1 MFRGILGVIA
11 GYIVMVF
18 VVFAGLTGLWLVLGE
33 SFAFKEGAKEVTTAW
48 IAVDLP
54 LAFVAAILG
63 GLVTA
68 LVAPSPR
75 RRPVKAL
82 AGLVLVL
89 GLGMAAAHLLVD
101 GPGGNGEE
109 PGARVAA
116 DAPGEE
122 AQETEAA
129 GTLDM
134 WEAMQ
139 EASPPT
145 WYHFTLPFV
154 GVVGVLI
161 GGCLRR
167 RTVLSAP

>member
-1 MFRGILGVIA
+1 MFRGILAVIA

-18 VVFAGLTGLWLVLGE
+18 IVFAGLTGLWLALGE
-33 SFAFKEGAKEVTTAW
+33 SFAFKEGTKEVTTAW

-68 LVAPSPR
+68 LVAPSPT

-89 GLGMAAAHLLVD
+89 GLGMAVAHLFVD

-109 PGARVAA
+109 LGAGVAV
-116 DAPGEE
+116 DAPGRE

-129 GTLDM
+129 GTIDM

-139 EASPPT
+139 EATPPT

-167 RTVLSAP
+167 RPPLAP

>member
-11 GYIVMVF
+11 GYIVMGVI
-18 VVFAGLTGLWLVLGE
+18 VFAGQTGLWLALGE
-33 SFAFKEGAKEVTTAW
+33 SFAFKYGAKEVTTAW

-68 LVAPSPR
+68 LVAPSPT

-82 AGLVLVL
+82 AGLVLAL
-89 GLGMAAAHLLVD
+89 GLGMAGAHLLVD
-101 GPGGNGEE
+101 GPGGNGGE
-109 PGARVAA
+109 PGARVAT
-116 DAPGEE
+116 DASGQEE
-122 AQETEAA
+122 QETEAAA

-134 WEAMQ
+134 WQAMQ
-139 EASPPT
+139 EATPPT

-167 RTVLSAP
+167 CPPLAP